1 MLGPKTRSHTV
12 FLGAMALAMAFSACK
27 TAGREP
33 GSLRA
38 TSVPEGNPGASSSKL
53 VESDLVIPKSKFPEM
68 ITQTLVTRRKG
79 EELRIQGLPQGA
91 CSKTE
96 TLANRLVTKLV
107 STNKLELVINQN
119 PSMILI
125 VDCSNKTL
133 KLPETKA
140 GVIWVYPEILKGFS
154 TEDQVAALLAHE
166 LVHYTRSH
174 EEDIEDRLSSW
185 MPFRE
190 DAVNRSRWEHEKEAD
205 RLTPR
210 FLGNAGMDP
219 FAATEV
225 PTIVDKL
232 LTGTPG
238 WNGGKINFPLDSA
251 DERHFKIKFEIK
263 QLKLGQSTQSVGQ
276 LPAVKEE
283 LTARP

>member
-1 MLGPKTRSHTV
+1 MDLSKTRFYPTFFATV
-12 FLGAMALAMAFSACK
+12 TLAMAFSACK

-38 TSVPEGNPGASSSKL
+38 TSVPEGNPGASSSEL
-53 VESDLVIPKSKFPEM
+53 VESDFLIPKSKFPEK

-79 EELRIQGLPQGA
+79 EELRIQGLLQGA

-96 TLANRLVTKLV
+96 TLANRLVTKLIA
-107 STNKLELVINQN
+107 SNKLELVVDQT

-140 GVIWVYPEILKGFS
+140 GVLWIYPELLKGFS

-174 EEDIEDRLSSW
+174 EEDIEERLSSW

-210 FLGNAGMDP
+210 LLDNAGLDP
-219 FAATEV
+219 FAATEI

-238 WNGGKINFPLDSA
+238 WNGGKINFPIDSA
-251 DERHFKIKFEIK
+251 DERQFKIKFEIK
-263 QLKLGQSTQSVGQ
+263 QLKLVQSTQTVGQ
-276 LPAVKEE
+276 MPAVKEE
-283 LTARP
+283 LAARP

>member
-12 FLGAMALAMAFSACK
+12 FFGAMALAMAFSACK

-38 TSVPEGNPGASSSKL
+38 TSVPVGNPGASSSEL
-53 VESDLVIPKSKFPEM
+53 VESDFLIPKSKFPEK
-68 ITQTLVTRRKG
+68 ISQTLVTRRKG
-79 EELRIQGLPQGA
+79 EEFRIQGLPQGA
-91 CSKTE
+91 CSKTK

-107 STNKLELVINQN
+107 SGNKLELVINQN

-125 VDCSNKTL
+125 VDCTNKTL

-140 GVIWVYPEILKGFS
+140 GVIWVYPEILKGFA
-154 TEDQVAALLAHE
+154 TEDQVAALIAHE

-174 EEDIEDRLSSW
+174 EEDIEERLNSW

-190 DAVNRSRWEHEKEAD
+190 DAINRSRWEHEKEAD

-210 FLGNAGMDP
+210 LLVNAGMDP
-219 FAATEV
+219 FAGTEV

-251 DERHFKIKFEIK
+251 EERHFKIKFEIK

-276 LPAVKEE
+276 LPSVKEE
-283 LTARP
+283 LAARP